1 MESDVMDTQQDE
13 AWKQELIR
21 RKKNLDEAKV
31 SLDDAL
37 KRAVVDGRSY
47 TLLGSLLGQS
57 NAAVRLKARR
67 AGWDTDR
74 RKPRVRG

>member
-1 MESDVMDTQQDE
+1 MDTQQDE

-37 KRAVVDGRSY
+37 YRAVVDGRSY

-67 AGWDTDR
+67 NGWDTDR
-74 RKPRVRG
+74 RKPRAKR